1 MGRRIAPCEGLC
13 AGRRWAAIRALAA
26 IASRACSTMTRARAL
41 DSALASSASD
51 CAGAYRPRR
60 DGVATSAGDEGERLS
75 RAEDT
80 ARDKLDGD
88 EANAG
93 EARLAG
99 EVMIEPLDRDE
110 TRLACDGWEERMGAW
125 CGARASSYYGVA
137 VWQTK
142 VRTAFSERAEQ
153 TETVFVWKDEVLRGD
168 GTGRT
173 THYKLGILE
182 REGLEFLAR
191 CVAQHAVRWFPRCCL

>member
-80 ARDKLDGD
+80 ARDKLEGD

-110 TRLACDGWEERMGAW
+110 TRLACDGWEERMGGAPGAW
-125 CGARASSYYGVA
+125 RAWVPCTSRLLGVA
-137 VWQTK
+137 VSSGQGESDC
-142 VRTAFSERAEQ
+142 FQCES
-153 TETVFVWKDEVLRGD
+153 
-168 GTGRT
+168 GTD
-173 THYKLGILE
+173 
-182 REGLEFLAR
+182 
-191 CVAQHAVRWFPRCCL
+191 